1 MESAELLQNFQWGN
15 DKTDKD
21 NIKEELADVMTYCLY
36 LCEYYDFDVKVIIL
50 DKINKNRKKYPI
62 EKSLGNRTNIINF
75 SKLS

>member
-1 MESAELLQNFQWGN
+1 
-15 DKTDKD
+15 
-21 NIKEELADVMTYCLY
+21 MTYCLY

>member
-1 MESAELLQNFQWGN
+1 MGN

-50 DKINKNRKKYPI
+50 DKINKNRKNI
-62 EKSLGNRTNIINF
+62 LLKSHWEIGQI
-75 SKLS
+75 